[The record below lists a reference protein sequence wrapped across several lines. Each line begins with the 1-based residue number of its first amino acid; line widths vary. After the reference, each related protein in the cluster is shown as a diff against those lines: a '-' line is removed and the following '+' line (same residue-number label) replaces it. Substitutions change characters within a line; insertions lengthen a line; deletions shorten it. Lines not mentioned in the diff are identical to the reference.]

1 MGLDIYFSKVN
12 RVDYSTN
19 KEKAVEKE
27 ISIGYFR
34 KVNCLLPFFGYE
46 GNCEYLEIEKCQI
59 EDLIETAKE
68 LLDNYETFKQD
79 LLKLNCDYEKA
90 NETSN
95 EEDKKQ
101 IEEKLDL
108 LWKAFEELA
117 DKKLPTCDGFYFGDT
132 EYRDWYIEDLLEIV
146 EDFTKIL
153 EETDFDTEQVLM
165 YCWW

>member
-79 LLKLNCDYEKA
+79 LLKLNGDYEKA

-108 LWKAFEELA
+108 
-117 DKKLPTCDGFYFGDT
+117 
-132 EYRDWYIEDLLEIV
+132 
-146 EDFTKIL
+146 
-153 EETDFDTEQVLM
+153 
-165 YCWW
+165 